1 MSFENILR
9 KYRESST
16 KAEQGTRFEMLMK
29 AFLLTAPVFKGELI
43 QDVWLWNEFPSKKD
57 FGSGHDTGIDLVV
70 RTKQGEYWA
79 VQCKCYSSEAYIDKP
94 AVDSFMTTSARG
106 FTDVDNTGKI
116 EHFSRRIWFDTSG
129 KGFNKNAEDSIK
141 NQNPP
146 VTRMGYYE
154 LSDSNVD
161 WDKLD
166 EGLFGSQAE
175 TVKYSPREHQ
185 QKAIDLTHEYFK
197 NHDRGKLIMAC
208 GTGKTF
214 TSLKIAEKETESID
228 SPMILFLAPSISLVG
243 QTLKEWTAQSVK
255 PIHGICICSDPKV
268 SQKETKND
276 DSFSMSIV
284 DLALPASTN
293 RDTILDQIQKAKAK
307 QKEDGGMVVVFSTY
321 QSIQVVHDVQEK
333 KTIDNGLF
341 GTATQEGFAF
351 DLCICDEAHRTTGVT
366 AKGGE
371 DSAFVLVHD
380 SAFIK
385 ADKRLYMT
393 ATPKLYAAET
403 KKKAENKE
411 ATVWSMDDEAV
422 YGEEIYRI
430 GFGEAVKLGL
440 LSDYKVIVLTLN
452 EDEVSS
458 SLQNSLAFA
467 SSKSDIEIPTDD
479 SIKLIG
485 CINALS
491 KITKDEQ
498 FLNAVDPGFMHNAI
512 AFCQNIKISKK
523 TVDMMKICHE
533 AYFETLTQDERERI
547 VEVEADHIDGSM
559 NSSERS
565 KKLDWLKK
573 VDRASAKCNVLMNVR
588 CLSEGV
594 DVPSLDAVLFLS
606 SRSSQVD
613 VVQSVGRV
621 MRKAPNKKYG
631 YIIIPVVIPAGVP
644 PEEALDQNERFEV
657 VWEVLQAL
665 RAHDERFNATINKI
679 ELNKKASEQ
688 ILVGGSVSPSSEQ
701 GDGSDSNSFIKDSA
715 RDAFLNFD
723 EIQGAVYAKMVQKVG
738 SKRYWEQWAQ
748 DVASIAER
756 HIASITSMVN
766 VEGSKAQKV
775 FQRYLKGLRKNIN
788 PSVTETD
795 AIEMLA
801 QHFIT
806 KPVFE
811 ALFEG
816 YSFVQ
821 NNAISKAMQGMV
833 KILEEQ
839 TPKEDNEKLERFYSS
854 VQERAKGIDSAE
866 GRQKVIIELYDK
878 FFKTAF
884 PKTVEKLGIV
894 YTPVEIVDFIINSVN
909 DVLKKN
915 FGRSLSDE
923 NVHILDPFTGTG
935 TFIVRLLQ
943 SGLIKP
949 EDIGRKYR
957 NELHACEIVLLAYYI
972 ASVNIE
978 SAYHFVKEKDYY
990 SITNES
996 TEYEPFDGIVLTD
1009 TFQMTEDNS
1018 ALIEDVFPQNSKR
1031 VNALRNTPLTV
1042 IFGNPPY
1049 SVGQKSANDNAQ
1061 NQHYTKLEESI
1072 ENSYARNSIATNKNS
1087 LYDSYIKAFRWATDR
1102 FDVVD
1107 SAGKKTGE
1115 RDGVIGFVTNA
1126 GWLDGNAMDGMRKCL
1141 EKEFAEIYVF
1151 NLRGNCRT
1159 SGELRR
1165 KEGGNVFGLGSRT
1178 PITITILVKKAG
1190 FSGKAKIHYKEVED
1204 YLAREQKLAE
1214 CKEINSVLSRD
1225 YKSRVITPSI
1235 QGDWIIERNGRF
1247 EEYFELGNKKSK
1259 SKATF
1264 FNNECY
1270 SSGLKTNRDAWCYN
1284 SSKLILEKNINS
1296 SIGFYNSEC
1305 DRLAEQRVQGKKIED
1320 LINTDS
1326 HLFSWD
1332 AQQKIDILI
1341 PKKYNLKYDGF
1352 RTSIYRPFFRQNC
1365 YFDKN
1370 LNNRTYQL
1378 PKLFPKP
1385 DSENILICVPGVGSN
1400 KPFSVYITNCISD
1413 LQVQMNGQCFPLYW
1427 YQKTNLITNNYGE
1440 QSLFEEE
1447 TNEYIKCDGVTDFI
1461 LERARTKYGPK
1472 VTKEDVFY
1480 YVYGI
1485 LNSKDY
1491 ADTFADDLKISLPRI
1506 PLVSE
1511 YEKFYAFSK
1520 AGRTLAELHLNYEQ
1534 ITPYP
1539 NVVIEGDKGNYT
1551 VTKMRYPSKEQR
1563 DTIIFNT
1570 DITIKNIPEKA
1581 YEYVINGK
1589 SAIAWIME
1597 RYQDKTDDKSGIRNN
1612 PNDWGIEHG
1621 NPRYILDLLLSVIN
1635 VSVQTVDIINSLP
1648 EIDWDKE

>member
-1 MSFENILR
+1 MSFETILK

-16 KAEQGTRFEMLMK
+16 KAEQGTKFEMLMK

-631 YIIIPVVIPAGVP
+631 YIIIPVVIPAGVS

-701 GDGSDSNSFIKDSA
+701 GDGSDNNTYIKDSA

-756 HIASITSMVN
+756 HIASITAMVN
-766 VEGSKAQKV
+766 IDGSKAQKV

-949 EDIGRKYR
+949 EDMGRKYK

-990 SITNES
+990 SVTNET

-1061 NQHYTKLEESI
+1061 NQHYKILEDKI
-1072 ENSYARNSIATNKNS
+1072 EETYAKCSNSTLSKS
-1087 LYDSYIKAFRWATDR
+1087 VYDSYVKAFRWATDR
-1102 FDVVD
+1102 FDIKD
-1107 SAGKKTGE
+1107 EQKKIGE

-1126 GWLDGNAMDGMRKCL
+1126 GWLDGNAMDGMRKCF

-1159 SGELRR
+1159 QGELRR

-1204 YLAREQKLAE
+1204 YLSREQKLAE
-1214 CKEINSVLSRD
+1214 CKELKSVLSKSFNSKCIIPNAYGDWLIKRNKIFDDFFQLASEKKFDLDSHSFFSTVAIGSSSNRD
-1225 YKSRVITPSI
+1225 VWVYNFSQDIVKKTTSLLINTYNDEITKISQNTESNIESLLLNDPSRISWTRGLRKKCIRGLSI
-1235 QGDWIIERNGRF
+1235 Q
-1247 EEYFELGNKKSK
+1247 
-1259 SKATF
+1259 
-1264 FNNECY
+1264 
-1270 SSGLKTNRDAWCYN
+1270 
-1284 SSKLILEKNINS
+1284 
-1296 SIGFYNSEC
+1296 YNSEFIT
-1305 DRLAEQRVQGKKIED
+1305 QGM
-1320 LINTDS
+1320 
-1326 HLFSWD
+1326 
-1332 AQQKIDILI
+1332 
-1341 PKKYNLKYDGF
+1341 
-1352 RTSIYRPFFRQNC
+1352 YRPFQTMSFYYENNLIESPGIWSSILPS
-1365 YFDKN
+1365 KN
-1370 LNNRTYQL
+1370 N
-1378 PKLFPKP
+1378 PV
-1385 DSENILICVPGVGSN
+1385 ICVSGRSN
-1400 KPFSVYITNCISD
+1400 NNCFSPLIVNKIPD
-1413 LQVQMNGQCFPLYW
+1413 LHFNGDSQCFPLYW
-1427 YQKTNLITNNYGE
+1427 YKKIDSLGNSYGE
-1440 QSLFEEE
+1440 QSLFEEDSI
-1447 TNEYIKCDGVTDFI
+1447 EYRRCDGITDYI
-1461 LERARTKYGPK
+1461 LERARSKYGPK
-1472 VTKEDVFY
+1472 VTKEDIFY
-1480 YVYGI
+1480 YVYG
-1485 LNSKDY
+1485 LLSSKDY
-1491 ADTFADDLKISLPRI
+1491 SKTFADDLTISLPRI

-1534 ITPYP
+1534 IPPYP
-1539 NVVIEGDKGNYT
+1539 DVVIEGDKGNYT

-1570 DITIKNIPEKA
+1570 DITIMNIPEKA

-1597 RYQDKTDDKSGIRNN
+1597 RYQDKTDEKSGIRNN

-1648 EIDWDKE
+1648 EVDWDKE

>member
-1 MSFENILR
+1 MSFETILK

-16 KAEQGTRFEMLMK
+16 KAEQGTKFEMLMK

-154 LSDSNVD
+154 LADSNVD

-197 NHDRGKLIMAC
+197 LHDRGKLIMAC

-268 SQKETKND
+268 SQKETKSD

-341 GTATQEGFAF
+341 GTATQEGFVF
-351 DLCICDEAHRTTGVT
+351 DMCICDEAHRTTGVT

-380 SAFIK
+380 SEFIK

-403 KKKAENKE
+403 KKKAEDKE

-452 EDEVSS
+452 EEEVSTA
-458 SLQNSLAFA
+458 LQNSLAAA
-467 SSKSDIEIPTDD
+467 SFRSDIEIPTDD

-533 AYFETLTQDERERI
+533 AYFETLTQDEREKI

-606 SRSSQVD
+606 ARNSQVD

-631 YIIIPVVIPAGVP
+631 YIIIPVVIPSGVT
-644 PEEALDQNERFEV
+644 PEDALDQNDRFAV
-657 VWEVLQAL
+657 VWDVLQAL

-701 GDGSDSNSFIKDSA
+701 GDGSDTNSYIKDSA

-766 VEGSKAQKV
+766 IEGSKAQNV

-821 NNAISKAMQGMV
+821 NNAISKSMQGMV

-949 EDIGRKYR
+949 EDMGRKYR

-1018 ALIEDVFPQNSKR
+1018 VLIEDVFPQNSKR

-1061 NQHYTKLEESI
+1061 NQHYKILEDKI
-1072 ENSYARNSIATNKNS
+1072 EETYANCSNSNLSKS
-1087 LYDSYIKAFRWATDR
+1087 VYDSYVKAFRWATDR
-1102 FDVVD
+1102 FDIKD
-1107 SAGKKTGE
+1107 EQKKIGE
-1115 RDGVIGFVTNA
+1115 RDGVIGFITNA
-1126 GWLDGNAMDGMRKCL
+1126 GWLDGNAMDGMRKCF
-1141 EKEFAEIYVF
+1141 EREFAEIYVF

-1165 KEGGNVFGLGSRT
+1165 KEGGNVFGLGTQT
-1178 PITITILVKKAG
+1178 PVAITILVKQAG
-1190 FSGKAKIHYKEVED
+1190 FAGKATIYYKEVED
-1204 YLAREQKLAE
+1204 YQKKEEKLQE
-1214 CKEINSVLSRD
+1214 CKLLHSVLS
-1225 YKSRVITPSI
+1225 KSFNGKRIIPNEH
-1235 QGDWIIERNGRF
+1235 GDWIIERNKHFDGF
-1247 EEYFELGNKKSK
+1247 FPLTPEKKFDVK
-1259 SKATF
+1259 SHSM
-1264 FNNECY
+1264 FNTVAIG
-1270 SSGLKTNRDAWCYN
+1270 SSSNRDAWVYN
-1284 SSKLILEKNINS
+1284 YSQEGVRKSTSLLIDNYNKETARLSQETEKNIDIILSNDPSRISWTRGLRKKCIKGLFINHS
-1296 SIGFYNSEC
+1296 SEFIT
-1305 DRLAEQRVQGKKIED
+1305 QGM
-1320 LINTDS
+1320 
-1326 HLFSWD
+1326 
-1332 AQQKIDILI
+1332 
-1341 PKKYNLKYDGF
+1341 
-1352 RTSIYRPFFRQNC
+1352 YRPFQTMSFYYDNNLIESPGVWDSILPSKQN
-1365 YFDKN
+1365 
-1370 LNNRTYQL
+1370 
-1378 PKLFPKP
+1378 PV
-1385 DSENILICVPGVGSN
+1385 ICVSGRGAS
-1400 KPFSVYITNCISD
+1400 KSFSVLMVNMIPCLDFLEKT
-1413 LQVQMNGQCFPLYW
+1413 QCFPLYW
-1427 YQKTNLITNNYGE
+1427 YQKVDPLRNSYGE
-1440 QSLFEEE
+1440 QSLFEDDA
-1447 TNEYIKCDGVTDFI
+1447 TEYKRYDGITDFI
-1461 LERARTKYGPK
+1461 LERAKSKYGPK
-1472 VTKEDVFY
+1472 VTKEDIFY

-1491 ADTFADDLKISLPRI
+1491 SKTFADDLKISLPRI

-1511 YEKFYAFSK
+1511 YEKFFALSK
-1520 AGRTLAELHLNYEQ
+1520 AGRTLANLHLNYEHV
-1534 ITPYP
+1534 PPFPDVSVY
-1539 NVVIEGDKGNYT
+1539 GDKGNYA

-1597 RYQDKTDDKSGIRNN
+1597 RYQDTTDPNSGIRNN
-1612 PNDWGIEHG
+1612 PNDWGIEHE

-1648 EIDWDKE
+1648 EVDWDKE

>member
-1 MSFENILR
+1 MSFETILK

-16 KAEQGTRFEMLMK
+16 RAEQGTKFEQLMR
-29 AFLLTAPVFKGELI
+29 AFLLTAPVFKGEMI

-57 FGSGHDTGIDLVV
+57 FGSGHDTGIDLVA

-106 FTDVDNTGKI
+106 FTDVDNTGRI

-154 LSDSNVD
+154 LADSNVD

-197 NHDRGKLIMAC
+197 LHDRGKLIMAC

-243 QTLKEWTAQSVK
+243 QTLKEWTAQSDK

-276 DSFSMSIV
+276 DSISMSIV

-341 GTATQEGFAF
+341 GTATQEGFVF

-366 AKGGE
+366 LQGY
-371 DSAFVLVHD
+371 DDTPFVRVHNQE
-380 SAFIK
+380 FIK
-385 ADKRLYMT
+385 AKKRLYMT
-393 ATPKLYAAET
+393 ATPRLYAPETRRRAE
-403 KKKAENKE
+403 ERE
-411 ATVWSMDDEAV
+411 SVVWSMDDESV
-422 YGEEIYRI
+422 FGEEIYRI

-440 LSDYKVIVLTLN
+440 LTDYKVIVLTLN
-452 EDEVSS
+452 EEEVST
-458 SLQNSLAFA
+458 SLQNSLAAA
-467 SSKSDIEIPTDD
+467 SCKSDIEIPTDD

-533 AYFETLTQDERERI
+533 AYFETLTQDEREKI
-547 VEVEADHIDGSM
+547 VEVDADHIDGSM

-573 VDRASAKCNVLMNVR
+573 VDRTSAKCNVLMNVR

-606 SRSSQVD
+606 SRNSQVD

-621 MRKAPNKKYG
+621 MRKAPNKNYG
-631 YIIIPVVIPAGVP
+631 YIIIPVVIPSGVT
-644 PEEALDQNERFEV
+644 PEDALDQNDRFAV
-657 VWEVLQAL
+657 VWDVLQAL

-701 GDGSDSNSFIKDSA
+701 GDGSDTNSYIKDSA

-748 DVASIAER
+748 DIASIAER

-949 EDIGRKYR
+949 EDMGRKYK

-978 SAYHFVKEKDYY
+978 SAYHFEKENDYY
-990 SITNES
+990 SITNE
-996 TEYEPFDGIVLTD
+996 TTGYEPFEGIVLTD

-1018 ALIEDVFPQNSKR
+1018 ALIEDVFPQNSQR
-1031 VNALRNTPLTV
+1031 VNNLKNTPLTV
-1042 IFGNPPY
+1042 IISNPPY
-1049 SVGQKSANDNAQ
+1049 SVGQRTANDNAQ
-1061 NQHYTKLEESI
+1061 NQHYISLENRI
-1072 ENSYARNSIATNKNS
+1072 IDTYAKGAAADNINS
-1087 LYDSYIKAFRWATDR
+1087 LYDSYIKAFRWSTDR
-1102 FDVVD
+1102 FDIKD

-1141 EKEFAEIYVF
+1141 EKEFAEIYVY
-1151 NLRGNCRT
+1151 NLRGNQRT
-1159 SGELRR
+1159 SGELSR
-1165 KEGGNVFGLGSRT
+1165 KEGGKVFGSGSRT
-1178 PITITILVKKAG
+1178 PIAITILVKKAG
-1190 FSGKAKIHYKEVED
+1190 FAGKAKIHYKEVED
-1204 YLAREQKLAE
+1204 YLTREQKLAE
-1214 CKEINSVLSRD
+1214 CKEIKSVISKNF
-1225 YKSRVITPSI
+1225 KSHNIIPNEY
-1235 QGDWIIERNGRF
+1235 GDWLIKRNNTF
-1247 EEYFELGNKKSK
+1247 QSYFPITGEDNSIFTI
-1259 SKATF
+1259 S
-1264 FNNECY
+1264 
-1270 SSGLKTNRDAWCYN
+1270 SSGVKTNRDNWVYSFSKQRLINNTVN
-1284 SSKLILEKNINS
+1284 SIS
-1296 SIGFYNSEC
+1296 FFNSELNRVRNQVNSRTSQQELMDILDNDPTKFSWDYPSR
-1305 DRLAEQRVQGKKIED
+1305 DRIKKANILSFREDLITESWYRPFCKQHLYFSKD
-1320 LINTDS
+1320 LINTMS
-1326 HLFSWD
+1326 
-1332 AQQKIDILI
+1332 QNQKMYPTGDVKNITIVTTGLCKT
-1341 PKKYNLKYDGF
+1341 KKNTALVVAGVPDLHFNGD
-1352 RTSIYRPFFRQNC
+1352 
-1365 YFDKN
+1365 DK
-1370 LNNRTYQL
+1370 
-1378 PKLFPKP
+1378 
-1385 DSENILICVPGVGSN
+1385 
-1400 KPFSVYITNCISD
+1400 
-1413 LQVQMNGQCFPLYW
+1413 CFPLYW
-1427 YQKTNLITNNYGE
+1427 FDESYSIGNYGE
-1440 QSLFEEE
+1440 QSLFDNEEH
-1447 TNEYIKCDGVTDFI
+1447 YIKHDGISDFI
-1461 LERARTKYGPK
+1461 LERAKSKYGPK
-1472 VTKEDVFY
+1472 VTKEDIFY
-1480 YVYGI
+1480 YVYGL

-1491 ADTFADDLKISLPRI
+1491 SDHFADDLTISLPRI

-1511 YEKFYAFSK
+1511 NEKFYAFSK

-1534 ITPYP
+1534 VPPYP
-1539 NVVIEGDKGNYT
+1539 DIIIEGDKGNYT

-1635 VSVQTVDIINSLP
+1635 VSVQTVDIINNLP
-1648 EIDWDKE
+1648 EVDWNNE

>member
-154 LSDSNVD
+154 LADSNVD

-185 QKAIDLTHEYFK
+185 QKAIELTHEYFK
-197 NHDRGKLIMAC
+197 LHDRGKLIMAC

-243 QTLKEWTAQSVK
+243 QTLKEWTAQSIK

-276 DSFSMSIV
+276 DSISMSIV

-341 GTATQEGFAF
+341 GTATQEGFVF

-380 SAFIK
+380 SAFIRSN
-385 ADKRLYMT
+385 KRLYMT

-467 SSKSDIEIPTDD
+467 SSKSEIEIPTDD

-498 FLNAVDPGFMHNAI
+498 FLNDVDPGFMHNAI

-533 AYFETLTQDERERI
+533 AYFETLKPDEREKI

-573 VDRASAKCNVLMNVR
+573 VDRTSAKCNVLMNVR

-606 SRSSQVD
+606 SRNSQVD

-621 MRKAPNKKYG
+621 MRKAPNKNYG
-631 YIIIPVVIPAGVP
+631 YIIIPVVIPSGVT
-644 PEEALDQNERFEV
+644 PEDALDQNDRFAV
-657 VWEVLQAL
+657 VWDVLQAL

-679 ELNKKASEQ
+679 ELNKRASEQ

-701 GDGSDSNSFIKDSA
+701 GDGSDTNSYIKDSA

-756 HIASITSMVN
+756 HIASIASMVN
-766 VEGSKAQKV
+766 VEGSKAQTV
-775 FQRYLKGLRKNIN
+775 FQKYLMGLRKNIN
-788 PSVTETD
+788 PNVTETD

-821 NNAISKAMQGMV
+821 NNAISKSMQGMV

-866 GRQKVIIELYDK
+866 GRQKVIVELYNK

-949 EDIGRKYR
+949 EDMGRKYK

-978 SAYHFVKEKDYY
+978 SAYHFEKKNDYY
-990 SITNES
+990 SITNKS

-1018 ALIEDVFPQNSKR
+1018 TLIEEFFPQNSSR
-1031 VNALRNTPLTV
+1031 VNNLKKTPINV
-1042 IFGNPPY
+1042 IIGNPPY
-1049 SVGQKSANDNAQ
+1049 SRKQSSANDDSQ
-1061 NQHYTKLEESI
+1061 NQHYLGLEESI
-1072 ENSYARNSIATNKNS
+1072 RTTYGYNVDAGSIAA
-1087 LYDSYIKAFRWATDR
+1087 LYDSYIKAFKWSEERITDDGIIAYITNSGYLKSSSMSGLR
-1102 FDVVD
+1102 REWEKTFEQIIILDLRG
-1107 SAGKKTGE
+1107 GKKGLVGE
-1115 RDGVIGFVTNA
+1115 SA
-1126 GWLDGNAMDGMRKCL
+1126 
-1141 EKEFAEIYVF
+1141 
-1151 NLRGNCRT
+1151 
-1159 SGELRR
+1159 R
-1165 KEGGNVFGLGSRT
+1165 KEGENVFN
-1178 PITITILVKKAG
+1178 ITTGVCITILVKKKENTNK
-1190 FSGKAKIHYKEVED
+1190 KAKILYYCFDD
-1204 YLAREQKLAE
+1204 YLNRNQKFSLL
-1214 CKEINSVLSRD
+1214 KEWKSCINSQIR
-1225 YKSRVITPSI
+1225 YKSINPTNPGMWLHEKNSHYDSFFPI
-1235 QGDWIIERNGRF
+1235 SSNENQNKDNGF
-1247 EEYFELGNKKSK
+1247 FTNKSLGVN
-1259 SKATF
+1259 
-1264 FNNECY
+1264 
-1270 SSGLKTNRDAWCYN
+1270 TNRDKWVYGFSKQSVLKNCQNMINNFNTEIDKHMINPSHIAIKGGNYIPW
-1284 SSKLILEKNINS
+1284 SSSLDPIFNRNEKLELHPD
-1296 SIGFYNSEC
+1296 SIGST
-1305 DRLAEQRVQGKKIED
+1305 V
-1320 LINTDS
+1320 
-1326 HLFSWD
+1326 
-1332 AQQKIDILI
+1332 
-1341 PKKYNLKYDGF
+1341 
-1352 RTSIYRPFFRQNC
+1352 YRPFVKEYL
-1365 YFDKN
+1365 YFGKRCIHRPSNWDCI
-1370 LNNRTYQL
+1370 
-1378 PKLFPKP
+1378 FPQQ
-1385 DSENILICVPGVGSN
+1385 SITNSVICIPGVKN
-1400 KPFSVYITNCISD
+1400 RRIFSTFITDGRTD
-1413 LQVQMNGQCFPLYW
+1413 LNLFDGGAQCFPLYW
-1427 YQKTNLITNNYGE
+1427 YEKRNTIANEFGQ

-1447 TNEYIKCDGVTDFI
+1447 TAEYIKKDGISDFI
-1461 LERARTKYGPK
+1461 LEKARKKYGSK
-1472 VTKEDVFY
+1472 VTKSDIFY
-1480 YVYGI
+1480 YVYGL

-1491 ADTFADDLKISLPRI
+1491 AETFANVFAVSWVKI

-1511 YEKFYAFSK
+1511 YKKFYAFSN
-1520 AGRTLAELHLNYEQ
+1520 AGRTLANLHLNYEQ
-1534 ITPYP
+1534 VSPYP
-1539 NVVIEGDKGNYT
+1539 DIIIEGDKGDYT
-1551 VTKMRYPSKEQR
+1551 VTKMRYPNNNTK

-1597 RYQDKTDDKSGIRNN
+1597 FYQDTTDPNSGIRNN

-1648 EIDWDKE
+1648 EVEWDKE